1 MCELDEIRQE
11 QKNLL
16 LSLQQLNQA
25 MQLLKTM
32 QNEHAKQL
40 QQNRNALEKLA
51 ALQDLEFIEALTD
64 WVSKKKWTELKKNPR
79 D

>member
-1 MCELDEIRQE
+1 MSDMEEIRQE
-11 QKNLL
+11 QKNIMLA
-16 LSLQQLNQA
+16 LQQLSQGLQA
-25 MQLLKTM
+25 LKNMQ
-32 QNEHAKQL
+32 EIYAKQL
-40 QQNRNALEKLA
+40 QQTRDALEKLA